1 MKKFLFTIFLAL
13 VAVTLLGQ
21 SYLNSDEAL
30 NPMPP
35 KVPQKMTFAG
45 QTIEFNRSDL
55 IERMDRELLSFTY
68 SHQISLLMLKRGDR
82 IFRQVI
88 PILNEYGIPED
99 LKYLMVIESNLDP
112 KARSSAGAAGLWQ
125 FMPATAREY
134 GLEVSGEVDE
144 RYDIE
149 KETRVACQYLKKAY
163 SQYKDW
169 FTVAASY
176 NSGQG
181 GTTRRLSDQRQT
193 SGLDLWLPTETSR
206 YMFRMLAAKMLFE
219 DPKAFGFNWDPS
231 MGYPYYEPQKVV
243 EVDYSISS
251 LVDFAERYGISY
263 MQLKEANLWLRSN
276 KLTNSKK
283 KIYKIIIPKNI

>member
-13 VAVTLLGQ
+13 SAVTLSGQ
-21 SYLNSDEAL
+21 SYLNTDETL

-35 KVPQKMTFAG
+35 EVPQRMTFAG

-82 IFRQVI
+82 IFRQVV

-112 KARSSAGAAGLWQ
+112 KARSGSGAAGLWQ

-144 RYDIE
+144 RYNIE

-163 SQYKDW
+163 SEYKDW

-176 NSGQG
+176 NGGQG
-181 GTTRRLSDQRQT
+181 GTTRRLSDQHQT

-231 MGYPYYEPQKVV
+231 MRYPYYEPQKVV

-283 KIYKIIIPKNI
+283 KVYKIIIPKNV

>member
-1 MKKFLFTIFLAL
+1 MKKFLLTIFLAL
-13 VAVTLLGQ
+13 GAVTLLGQ
-21 SYLNSDEAL
+21 NYLNSDETL

-68 SHQISLLMLKRGDR
+68 SHQVSLLMLKRGDR
-82 IFRQVI
+82 IFRQVV

-112 KARSSAGAAGLWQ
+112 KARSGAGAAGLWQ

-144 RYDIE
+144 RYNIE
-149 KETRVACQYLKKAY
+149 KETRVACQYLQKAY
-163 SQYKDW
+163 AEYKDW

-231 MGYPYYEPQKVV
+231 MRYPYYEPQKVV

-251 LVDFAERYGISY
+251 LVDFADRYGISY

-276 KLTNSKK
+276 KLNNSKK

>member
-1 MKKFLFTIFLAL
+1 
-13 VAVTLLGQ
+13 
-21 SYLNSDEAL
+21 
-30 NPMPP
+30 MPP
-35 KVPQKMTFAG
+35 EVPQKMTFAG

-82 IFRQVI
+82 IFRQVV
-88 PILNEYGIPED
+88 PILNEYGLPED

-112 KARSSAGAAGLWQ
+112 KARSSSGAAGLWQ
-125 FMPATAREY
+125 FLAGTAREY
-134 GLEVSGEVDE
+134 GLEVTSEVDE

-149 KETRVACQYLKKAY
+149 KETRAACQYIRESY
-163 SQYKDW
+163 SLYKDW

-176 NSGQG
+176 NGGQN
-181 GTTRRLSDQRQT
+181 GTTRRVRDQRQS

-219 DPKAFGFNWDPS
+219 NPRAFGFDWDDS
-231 MGYPYYEPQKVV
+231 MSYPYYEPQKVV
-243 EVDYSISS
+243 EVDSTITS
-251 LVDFAERYGISY
+251 LVDFAEKYGVSY

-276 KLTNSKK
+276 KLANSKK
-283 KIYKIIIPKNI
+283 KTYKIIIPRNI

>member
-1 MKKFLFTIFLAL
+1 MKKILFLIPIMLIS
-13 VAVTLLGQ
+13 VAAYGQ
-21 SYLNSDEAL
+21 NLFDEKTPL

-55 IERMDRELLSFTY
+55 IERMDRELISFAY
-68 SHQISLLMLKRGDR
+68 SHQVSLLMLRRGDR
-82 IFRQVI
+82 IFKQVV
-88 PILNEYGIPED
+88 PIMKEYGIPED
-99 LKYLMVIESNLDP
+99 MKYMMAIESNLDP

-125 FMPATAREY
+125 FMPATAKEY
-134 GLEVSGEVDE
+134 GLEVTGEVDE

-149 KETRVACQYLKKAY
+149 KETRAACQYILKAY
-163 SQYKDW
+163 ASYNDW

-181 GTTRRLSDQRQT
+181 GTTRRLSDQQQT

-219 DPKAFGFNWDPS
+219 DPAAFGFKLDAS
-231 MGYPYYEPQKVV
+231 DKYLYYKPQKVV
-243 EVDYSISS
+243 EVDYAISS
-251 LVDFAERYGISY
+251 LVEFARRYGVSY
-263 MQLKEANLWLRSN
+263 MQIKEANLWLRSD
-276 KLTNSKK
+276 KLTNAKK
-283 KIYKIIIPKNI
+283 KTYRIIIPKNI